1 MIEALRVGRSEPDLF
16 VLELA
21 TYPDARVVRQALR
34 DAALVLL
41 DRDRLPEVLVL
52 HPKGRLQ
59 VSDFVEMESP
69 RGWTTLKLT
78 WRVVELWTIPAEV
91 LLASNDPG
99 IIPWVP
105 LSRIDGPI
113 EPILRECRERI
124 DRQADRDNL
133 LAVIQVLIGL
143 RYDDPKFLAMF
154 GGEGAMIESPVL
166 QRFAAN
172 QERKGM
178 ARMISLNL
186 EERFGTIPEDV
197 IADLKAIQDDAI
209 LVRFNRSAYMCPDV
223 ETFRAELSTIS
234 NGLPTSQ
241 KTLP

>member
-1 MIEALRVGRSEPDLF
+1 MIEALRAGQSEPDLF

-21 TYPDARVVRQALR
+21 TYPDARVTRQALR

-52 HPKGRLQ
+52 VLHPKGRLE
-59 VSDFVEMESP
+59 VADFAEMESS

-91 LLASNDPG
+91 LLASDDPG
-99 IIPWVP
+99 MIPWVP

-113 EPILRECRERI
+113 EPILRQCRERI
-124 DRQADRDNL
+124 DRQADEDERDNL

-143 RYDDPKFLAMF
+143 RYDDPRFLAIF

-166 QRFAAN
+166 QNFLAKRLHKN
-172 QERKGM
+172 ILTYLRG
-178 ARMISLNL
+178 
-186 EERFGTIPEDV
+186 RFGDIPPETEAALRAV
-197 IADLKAIQDDAI
+197 IDETKLDELTNLAA
-209 LVRFNRSAYMCPDV
+209 RCPDL
-223 ETFRAELSTIS
+223 ESFQAGLSA
-234 NGLPTSQ
+234 
-241 KTLP
+241 